1 MPLNWKGSSF
11 EGGIATS
18 GSKIGSRDTMVFTAR
33 VVLRRAP
40 DMIICG
46 VGSPTAT
53 RPFADCIAERR
64 LTC

>member
-1 MPLNWKGSSF
+1 MMPLNWKGSSF

-46 VGSPTAT
+46 
-53 RPFADCIAERR
+53 R
-64 LTC
+64 